1 MKTLLAGLLTV
12 IALSPSGAFAAE
24 QAVNSGEAAFMKLQQ
39 LIGEWEA
46 ALPGDEVMKNVFRP
60 FAFGTALAH
69 EEWKNGEQLT
79 ATVFYVVGS
88 QLHADHFCDMGNQL
102 RYVAA
107 PSADGR
113 TFQFALRDA
122 TNLDTHP
129 RHFRSTTW
137 QLTDENHMVQDWEAV
152 TPGRPARTI
161 RMEFKRTGAARPST
175 DTEAVVRA
183 EVHALNQ
190 GNAVALLALFS
201 PDARVFQVS
210 NNPEQLA
217 GELSSTLGTHAQR
230 TKTFTEMLARRPR
243 SHVELL
249 DIASA
254 GDLALVKLK
263 FNDHSDPARS
273 EFVLSMYRVR
283 DGLIQDLWHLV
294 RVDSAGAAA
303 GGRAQSEAEAVVHRL
318 AEVNNRGDVEAFL
331 ALFSP
336 HAKNFRNSGEPHTI
350 GDKPSTRMVDQKT
363 RREAYLKM
371 FANGAPA
378 QVQTLG
384 TIGLGNMIAA
394 REVATLPTGKVI
406 DEISI
411 YRVEDGLIQ
420 HDWFVYYQERP

>member
-1 MKTLLAGLLTV
+1 
-12 IALSPSGAFAAE
+12 
-24 QAVNSGEAAFMKLQQ
+24 
-39 LIGEWEA
+39 
-46 ALPGDEVMKNVFRP
+46 
-60 FAFGTALAH
+60 
-69 EEWKNGEQLT
+69 
-79 ATVFYVVGS
+79 
-88 QLHADHFCDMGNQL
+88 
-102 RYVAA
+102 
-107 PSADGR
+107 
-113 TFQFALRDA
+113 
-122 TNLDTHP
+122 
-129 RHFRSTTW
+129 
-137 QLTDENHMVQDWEAV
+137 
-152 TPGRPARTI
+152 
-161 RMEFKRTGAARPST
+161 
-175 DTEAVVRA
+175 
-183 EVHALNQ
+183 
-190 GNAVALLALFS
+190 
-201 PDARVFQVS
+201 
-210 NNPEQLA
+210 
-217 GELSSTLGTHAQR
+217 
-230 TKTFTEMLARRPR
+230 MLARRPR

-273 EFVLSMYRVR
+273 EFILSMYRVR

-303 GGRAQSEAEAVVHRL
+303 GSKGQSEAEAVVHRL

-378 QVQTLG
+378 QVQILG